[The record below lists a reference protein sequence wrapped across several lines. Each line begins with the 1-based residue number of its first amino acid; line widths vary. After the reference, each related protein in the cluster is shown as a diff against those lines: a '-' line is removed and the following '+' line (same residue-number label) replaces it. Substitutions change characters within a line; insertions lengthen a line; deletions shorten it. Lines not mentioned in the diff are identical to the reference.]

1 MCFEKQPES
10 EHAVMHLD
18 NALEK
23 ISNLIEDADMP
34 SEFKSICIN
43 LTNTYRD
50 LVMRSILPI
59 IDNKMLDTPIYEHW
73 STILQVFIDYG
84 LSSSEL
90 DSLKMRLSSTWL
102 DHIFIGF
109 KKKEKESI
117 ISRHLAK

>member
-1 MCFEKQPES
+1 MTGVQTC
-10 EHAVMHLD
+10 
-18 NALEK
+18 ALP
-23 ISNLIEDADMP
+23 I
-34 SEFKSICIN
+34 
-43 LTNTYRD
+43 YRD
-50 LVMRSILPI
+50 LIMRSILPI

-73 STILQVFIDYG
+73 GTILQVFIDYG